1 MINSF
6 VGRKPVN
13 GSAEINGKERGL
25 SKIRY
30 TILIGRSRKP
40 NGERSARVMLIS
52 AVTVKVISNTI
63 KGTVSFNDPGTQ
75 KQKSVNKSTL
85 YQIL

>member
-1 MINSF
+1 MINSI
-6 VGRKPVN
+6 VERKSVN
-13 GSAEINGKERGL
+13 GPAEISGKERGL

-52 AVTVKVISNTI
+52 AVTVKVIPNTI
-63 KGTVSFNDPGTQ
+63 KGTSSFSHPGTQ